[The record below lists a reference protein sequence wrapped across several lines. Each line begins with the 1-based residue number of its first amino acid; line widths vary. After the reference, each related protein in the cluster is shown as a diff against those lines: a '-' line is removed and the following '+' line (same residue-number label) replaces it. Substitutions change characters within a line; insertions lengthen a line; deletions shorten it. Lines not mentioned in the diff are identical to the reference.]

1 MRAEVWCRN
10 HVLALWMAVAALSAV
25 ERAAVSAEGSKR
37 DASAPPSWRPFEPAC
52 PGARSGGKAWRAI
65 TARDRIKAVFATAQL
80 LPAKSL
86 EEGTP
91 TKCQLRIR
99 ERCAPDLDG
108 DGQPDVLYRI
118 EWFVPTNPE
127 DSRCPAP
134 KVVQL
139 GDPNV
144 VVMLVRSSAKTP
156 DLLWSDWG
164 GERTV
169 DVGFGRL
176 TSGKTVLI
184 VDEQMAESDTDCS
197 VDTIHVLDA
206 APPAVQELSTSRQR
220 SGCPGAP

>member
-1 MRAEVWCRN
+1 M
-10 HVLALWMAVAALSAV
+10 LAFGIAVAALSSL
-25 ERAAVSAEGSKR
+25 ERAAVSAEGAER
-37 DASAPPSWRPFEPAC
+37 DASAPLSWTPLDHAC
-52 PGARSGGKAWRAI
+52 SRGRSGSTPWRAI

-86 EEGTP
+86 GEGSP

-108 DGQPDVLYRI
+108 DGQRDAVYRI

-127 DSRCPAP
+127 RSRCPAP
-134 KVVQL
+134 KVEEL

-164 GERTV
+164 RQRTV

-176 TSGKTVLI
+176 TSGKTVVI
-184 VDEQMAESDTDCS
+184 VDEQMSESDTDCS

-206 APPAVQELSTSRQR
+206 SPPAVQELSTARQR
-220 SGCPGAP
+220 SGCPGEP